1 MRWRQMYFTLKTLPI
16 WVVRWQDLHEKHFIT
31 SGNVM
36 LQFLPSKALNIHKT
50 LSWQPNKICRVCRL
64 HIYGFSLISLW
75 MAMSIHLC
83 IFNIFHIH
91 VYWCFLYL
99 LEYAWMFFQN
109 GVYKCFRQHLAC
121 VSLTHIFQFLY
132 IIQKDYK
139 TNIVMHVTH

>member
-1 MRWRQMYFTLKTLPI
+1 MLWRQLYFILQTLSI

-83 IFNIFHIH
+83 IFNIFHIY

-109 GVYKCFRQHLAC
+109 GVYKCLRQHLAC
-121 VSLTHIFQFLY
+121 VSLAHIFQFSISY
-132 IIQKDYK
+132 KKIIKQ
-139 TNIVMHVTH
+139 IS